1 MHDKNYIGGW
11 DSYFEPN
18 KANTNWG
25 KWGPVKLCPSNGFG
39 IGFDLK
45 VRFIIG
51 MDNSYPCYILGT
63 SQNECIFSQASGI
76 PILYYVYIYDFV
88 GLSYKLF

>member
-45 VRFIIG
+45 VCFKIRIIEG
-51 MDNSYPCYILGT
+51 DYKYIY
-63 SQNECIFSQASGI
+63 I
-76 PILYYVYIYDFV
+76 YIYDFV
-88 GLSYKLF
+88 